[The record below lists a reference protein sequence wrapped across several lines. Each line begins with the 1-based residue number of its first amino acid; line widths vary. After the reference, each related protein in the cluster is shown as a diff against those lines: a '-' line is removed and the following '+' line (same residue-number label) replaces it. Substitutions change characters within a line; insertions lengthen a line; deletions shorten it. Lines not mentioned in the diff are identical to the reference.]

1 MHISPKNPA
10 LGDRSASVAP
20 GVTILEWRPLRKNS
34 LLGFAK
40 IQLPSGM
47 VVSDVT
53 VLASER
59 GPWAS
64 PPSKPMISRDGAVL
78 KDDNG
83 KIKYAPVI
91 SFASKTLRDRF
102 SHAVIE
108 ALRHSDP
115 EALT

>member
-1 MHISPKNPA
+1 MTA
-10 LGDRSASVAP
+10 LAAP
-20 GVTILEWRPLRKNS
+20 GVRILEWRPIRKNS

-40 IQLPSGM
+40 VALPSGLI
-47 VVSDVT
+47 VSDVT
-53 VLASER
+53 VLTSNG